1 MDISLTLNPSYPAGK
16 PVSQNAERSAAAASF
31 IEPARDLKKPEAQ
44 KRDDLVSAVEKL
56 DKYVNASQRNLS
68 FSIDEDS
75 GKVVVKVIAT
85 ATGEVIR
92 QLPSAEALKLAEKLD
107 ADTARLFHAKV

>member
-1 MDISLTLNPSYPAGK
+1 MDMSVSLNSPYPAAK
-16 PVSQNAERSAAAASF
+16 PVGQAAVKPAGPPLADAPVKAEAENA
-31 IEPARDLKKPEAQ
+31 PAK
-44 KRDDLVSAVEKL
+44 DDLVAAVEKI

-92 QLPSAEALKLAEKLD
+92 QLPSAEALHLAEKLD
-107 ADTARLFHAKV
+107 ADTARLLDARV